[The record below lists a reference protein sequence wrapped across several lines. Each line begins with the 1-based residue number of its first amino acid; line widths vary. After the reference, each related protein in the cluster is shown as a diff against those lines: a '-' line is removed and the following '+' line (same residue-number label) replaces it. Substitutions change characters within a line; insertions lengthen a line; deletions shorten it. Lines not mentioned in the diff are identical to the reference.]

1 MACRRKIAFE
11 LGKSA
16 NMKHLASL
24 GAGEGTGTGAEAGAG
39 AGAVALVPSLQPAVC
54 GNQTMPLG

>member
-24 GAGEGTGTGAEAGAG
+24 GAGDGAGAGEGRGTEAGAG
-39 AGAVALVPSLQPAVC
+39 ALVPSLFQRCAEIKQC
-54 GNQTMPLG
+54 H

>member
-1 MACRRKIAFE
+1 MPCRRKIAFE

-16 NMKHLASL
+16 NMKHLAKPESESESEPVPVP
-24 GAGEGTGTGAEAGAG
+24 GAGAGTGAEA
-39 AGAVALVPSLQPAVC
+39 VALPAVC